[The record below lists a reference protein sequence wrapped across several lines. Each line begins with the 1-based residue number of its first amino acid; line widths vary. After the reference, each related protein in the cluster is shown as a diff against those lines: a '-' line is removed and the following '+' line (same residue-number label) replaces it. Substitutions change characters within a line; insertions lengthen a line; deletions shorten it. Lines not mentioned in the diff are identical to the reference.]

1 MAADKPIM
9 DVMSAALGSMQNA
22 QSILHK
28 TAEHIAA
35 VSPESSDAVDLSSQM
50 VAMLAARNQYQTNAR
65 VIQTADDMQK
75 KVLDLLA

>member
-1 MAADKPIM
+1 
-9 DVMSAALGSMQNA
+9 
-22 QSILHK
+22 
-28 TAEHIAA
+28 
-35 VSPESSDAVDLSSQM
+35 M